1 MSIVTKIKK
10 KKEMIIADMIQK
22 LYQSF
27 ILIMTL
33 RVEITNAVKKKKKI
47 VRVITNKN
55 EWQKM
60 IKIIIFDRMTNIWD
74 KLLPR
79 VYFAERLS
87 LKTKADIF
95 FK

>member
-1 MSIVTKIKK
+1 MQ
-10 KKEMIIADMIQK
+10 M
-22 LYQSF
+22 
-27 ILIMTL
+27 
-33 RVEITNAVKKKKKI
+33 EIRKAVKKKEKNSW
-47 VRVITNKN
+47 VITDKN

-74 KLLPR
+74 GLLPR
-79 VYFAERLS
+79 FYFAERLS

>member
-1 MSIVTKIKK
+1 MQ
-10 KKEMIIADMIQK
+10 M
-22 LYQSF
+22 
-27 ILIMTL
+27 
-33 RVEITNAVKKKKKI
+33 EIRKAVKKKKKI
-47 VRVITNKN
+47 DRVITNKN